1 MEPVPNRE
9 FLLDYINMNNYN
21 NHNILNNNNILNL
34 NIYRNHLNNNLIYM
48 NYGFQAA
55 AEEAIASVA
64 VAIESVASAS
74 STFKKFNIDV
84 VVVDTTLPSES
95 SESSASSHVCQEKDT
110 CCSICLVCLDVEQ
123 EEEKE
128 IVEIVRTKCG
138 HVFHS
143 KCLAK
148 WVPHNT
154 TCPMCRQS
162 IIKKSIIKKSII
174 KK

>member
-1 MEPVPNRE
+1 
-9 FLLDYINMNNYN
+9 MNNYN
-21 NHNILNNNNILNL
+21 NHLNNNNY
-34 NIYRNHLNNNLIYM
+34 NIYINHLNNNLIYM
-48 NYGFQAA
+48 NYGFQAV
-55 AEEAIASVA
+55 AEEAIASVS

-74 STFKKFNIDV
+74 STFEKFNIDV

-95 SESSASSHVCQEKDT
+95 SESSASSASSHVCQEKDT
-110 CCSICLVCLDVEQ
+110 SCSICLVCLDAEQ

-128 IVEIVRTKCG
+128 IVEIVRTNCG

-162 IIKKSIIKKSII
+162 IIKKSIIKK
-174 KK
+174 

>member
-1 MEPVPNRE
+1 
-9 FLLDYINMNNYN
+9 MNNYN
-21 NHNILNNNNILNL
+21 HLNNNNNY
-34 NIYRNHLNNNLIYM
+34 NIYINHLNNNLIYM

-84 VVVDTTLPSES
+84 VVVCE
-95 SESSASSHVCQEKDT
+95 EKDT
-110 CCSICLVCLDVEQ
+110 CCSICLVCLDAEQ

-128 IVEIVRTKCG
+128 IVEIVRTNCG

-162 IIKKSIIKKSII
+162 ITKK
-174 KK
+174 

>member
-9 FLLDYINMNNYN
+9 FLLNYINFNYNNYN
-21 NHNILNNNNILNL
+21 ILNNNILNL
-34 NIYRNHLNNNLIYM
+34 NIYRNHLNNNILYT
-48 NYGFQAA
+48 NHGFQ
-55 AEEAIASVA
+55 A

-84 VVVDTTLPSES
+84 VVVCE
-95 SESSASSHVCQEKDT
+95 EKDT
-110 CCSICLVCLDVEQ
+110 SCSICLVCLDAEQ

-128 IVEIVRTKCG
+128 IVEIVRTNCG

-162 IIKKSIIKKSII
+162 ITKK
-174 KK
+174 

>member
-1 MEPVPNRE
+1 MEPVPNRQ
-9 FLLDYINMNNYN
+9 FLLDYINFNYNNYN
-21 NHNILNNNNILNL
+21 ILLNL

-48 NYGFQAA
+48 NYGFQ
-55 AEEAIASVA
+55 A

-84 VVVDTTLPSES
+84 VVVCE
-95 SESSASSHVCQEKDT
+95 EKDT
-110 CCSICLVCLDVEQ
+110 SCSICLVCLDAEQ

-128 IVEIVRTKCG
+128 IVEIVRTNCG

-162 IIKKSIIKKSII
+162 ITKK
-174 KK
+174 